1 MFSTPCIPCR
11 TRLAGFVCHA
21 AMLCIISAAAA
32 AADYPSRP
40 VRIIIG
46 FPPGGAT
53 DLVSRLMA
61 PKYVEIFKQQ
71 FIVDNRSGA
80 NGVIGSDLAAKAAPD
95 GHTIHLATIGTLV
108 ISPAITR
115 VPYDPIKDFAPIS
128 QAVALQ
134 NIFIVHPTL
143 PAKSLKEMIALA
155 KAKPGALNFATSG
168 QGSPGHLAGELFKS
182 MARVN
187 IVHVPYKGGGP
198 ALIDLVAGHVEIFV
212 AVISTAVPQVKAGKA
227 RALAVTGGKRAAALP
242 DVPTVAET
250 GIKGY
255 EATNWYGYVAPADTP
270 RPIIERLHKET
281 VAILNMP
288 DVREALLSRGI
299 EAAPSSPAE
308 FAAYIRAE
316 SAKWGKVIKQTGIKG
331 EG

>member
-1 MFSTPCIPCR
+1 MFSTPCMPCH

-32 AADYPSRP
+32 AADYPLRP

-53 DLVSRLMA
+53 DLVSRLMV

-182 MARVN
+182 MAKVN
-187 IVHVPYKGGGP
+187 IVHVPFRSAAEGGVAVVAGDIFMGFP
-198 ALIDLVAGHVEIFV
+198 SIPSLLPFLPAGRLRPLALTSAKRASVMPSVPTLDESGLVRFDRSGWYGVLAPAGLPKDITSRLNAAIAKVVNTREMKESFAKLSLETQTTTPEQFAALIQRD
-212 AVISTAVPQVKAGKA
+212 
-227 RALAVTGGKRAAALP
+227 
-242 DVPTVAET
+242 VAENAKLIKLIGAT
-250 GIKGY
+250 GK
-255 EATNWYGYVAPADTP
+255 
-270 RPIIERLHKET
+270 
-281 VAILNMP
+281 
-288 DVREALLSRGI
+288 
-299 EAAPSSPAE
+299 
-308 FAAYIRAE
+308 
-316 SAKWGKVIKQTGIKG
+316 
-331 EG
+331 